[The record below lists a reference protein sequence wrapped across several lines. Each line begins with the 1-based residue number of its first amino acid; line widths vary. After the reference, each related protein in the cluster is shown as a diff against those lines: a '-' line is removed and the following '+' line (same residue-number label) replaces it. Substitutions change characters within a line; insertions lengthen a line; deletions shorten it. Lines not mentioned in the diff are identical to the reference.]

1 MITEDDIEAINPEFY
16 NWLNELENFSTR
28 AERLYEDFPEVKN
41 LKLLRG
47 WMEAA
52 FTIGYR
58 LGSQCVKQPKVYVD
72 VEV

>member
-1 MITEDDIEAINPEFY
+1 MINETDLKDLEPGFY
-16 NWLNELENFSTR
+16 EWLNEVENFSTR

-41 LKLLRG
+41 LKRLRE

-52 FTIGYR
+52 FTVGYR
-58 LGSQCVKQPKVYVD
+58 LGSQGIKQPKVYVD